1 MRAIL
6 SVVASPPVLVNRRK
20 GKTSLPELNN
30 QLALVLLLY
39 SKGGGREIKSSKPF
53 FGYIGSSKPTYYVK
67 SCLKRK
73 KISKLKI
80 RSFVCK

>member
-6 SVVASPPVLVNRRK
+6 SVVASPPVLVNQRE

-30 QLALVLLLY
+30 QPSSVLLLY
-39 SKGGGREIKSSKPF
+39 SEGGGSGSKSSKSF
-53 FGYIGSSKPTYYVK
+53 FGYIGSSRLTYYVK

-73 KISKLKI
+73 KKSQN
-80 RSFVCK
+80 